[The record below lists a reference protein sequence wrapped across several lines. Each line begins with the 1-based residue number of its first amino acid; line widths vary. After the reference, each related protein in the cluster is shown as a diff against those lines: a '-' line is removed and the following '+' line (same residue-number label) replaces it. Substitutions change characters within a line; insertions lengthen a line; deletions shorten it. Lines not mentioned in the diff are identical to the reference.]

1 MIFAEMLARL
11 LGAVVVAILAGLML
25 RALSG

>member
-1 MIFAEMLARL
+1 MMFAEMLARAV
-11 LGAVVVAILAGLML
+11 GAVVVAILAALIL